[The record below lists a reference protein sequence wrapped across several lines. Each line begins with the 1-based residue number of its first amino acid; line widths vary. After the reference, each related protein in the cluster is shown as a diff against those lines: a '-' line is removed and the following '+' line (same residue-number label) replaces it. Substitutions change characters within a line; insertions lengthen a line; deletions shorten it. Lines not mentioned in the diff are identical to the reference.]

1 MKILFLSP
9 TFDVGGAEKV
19 SINLANYLS
28 KDHDIY
34 FLPISARGKFRTS
47 LNDKVKIIRYKN
59 KKLRFNF
66 FLIRKDLKKIKPDV
80 IISNYRT
87 ANIISFFLLLFLGLK
102 SKVVFREANLFDDLK
117 KIFFFK
123 RCVYLLLLKISY
135 SISNLVI
142 ANSLDTKQD
151 LLKHT
156 ILSAKKIKV
165 IQNPVLEE
173 NYKSLLNKKIAHKW
187 YSNKYEVITNVGR
200 LTDQKNQSILILSF
214 KELLKE
220 RKNLR
225 LILIGSGIKRKELK
239 QMVVKYRLNNYVDFI
254 PYTNNIYS
262 HLSKSSIFVLCS
274 KWEGFGNVVVE
285 ALASGTKVIVSNCK
299 GGPKN
304 IIKGHKQAKTF
315 KNNSL
320 NDLTKKIK
328 EIFYVKNQPIKKKLN
343 KYFISY
349 VALKYLNEIKKI

>member
-1 MKILFLSP
+1 
-9 TFDVGGAEKV
+9 
-19 SINLANYLS
+19 
-28 KDHDIY
+28 
-34 FLPISARGKFRTS
+34 
-47 LNDKVKIIRYKN
+47 
-59 KKLRFNF
+59 
-66 FLIRKDLKKIKPDV
+66 LI
-80 IISNYRT
+80 
-87 ANIISFFLLLFLGLK
+87 
-102 SKVVFREANLFDDLK
+102 
-117 KIFFFK
+117 
-123 RCVYLLLLKISY
+123 
-135 SISNLVI
+135 
-142 ANSLDTKQD
+142 Q
-151 LLKHT
+151 
-156 ILSAKKIKV
+156 
-165 IQNPVLEE
+165 
-173 NYKSLLNKKIAHKW
+173 
-187 YSNKYEVITNVGR
+187 
-200 LTDQKNQSILILSF
+200 SF

-225 LILIGSGIKRKELK
+225 LILIGSGIKKKELN

-304 IIKGHKQAKTF
+304 IIKGHKKAKTF